1 MLGLVSSGGVSNGG
15 CSLLSGVSDW
25 AQISNLGKGKSLELT
40 ARQVGYKNLS
50 KCKLEII

>member
-1 MLGLVSSGGVSNGG
+1 MLGLVSSGGVS
-15 CSLLSGVSDW
+15 LLSGGSDW
-25 AQISNLGKGKSLELT
+25 AQISDLGRGKNPELT